1 MAVKADAVDLV
12 VHNARVLTCADD
24 ALTTIDAGHVAIKG
38 GLIVSLGTG
47 APPAAKLAI
56 NAGRS
61 LLTPGLIDCHTHLV
75 YAGDRAHE
83 FERRLQGASYAD
95 IARAGGGIA
104 ATVRATRA
112 AGDDALLGAA
122 GIRAGR
128 LLAQGVTTV
137 EIKSGYGL
145 DVANESKQLRVA
157 RALALQSGI
166 EVATTCLAA
175 HAVPPEFT
183 GRSDAYI
190 DFVSDEIL
198 PAVARAGL
206 ADAVDAFCDHIAFS
220 LRQTRRVFDA
230 ARALGLPVKLH
241 AEQLSDQGGAQLAAE
256 FNALSCD
263 HLEHVSA
270 AGVAA
275 MARAGTVAVLLPGAF
290 YFLRET
296 RVPPI
301 SLLREMRVP
310 MAIAT
315 DCNPG
320 SSPTTSLLLMLN
332 MACTLFLLTPAEAVL
347 GVTRNA
353 ARALGRAHSHGTLAV
368 GKVADLALWAVE
380 NVAQLCYPI
389 DAAPPILVV
398 KRGEIIRSSL

>member
-1 MAVKADAVDLV
+1 M
-12 VHNARVLTCADD
+12 
-24 ALTTIDAGHVAIKG
+24 I
-38 GLIVSLGTG
+38 
-47 APPAAKLAI
+47 
-56 NAGRS
+56 
-61 LLTPGLIDCHTHLV
+61 
-75 YAGDRAHE
+75 RA
-83 FERRLQGASYAD
+83 RRL
-95 IARAGGGIA
+95 
-104 ATVRATRA
+104 T
-112 AGDDALLGAA
+112 
-122 GIRAGR
+122 
-128 LLAQGVTTV
+128 AQGVTTV

-145 DVANESKQLRVA
+145 DVANECKQLRVA
-157 RALALQSGI
+157 RALALQAGI

-175 HAVPPEFT
+175 HAVPPEYADR
-183 GRSDAYI
+183 GDAYI
-190 DFVSDEIL
+190 DLVTDEIL

-220 LRQTRRVFDA
+220 AEQTRRVFSA

-263 HLEHVSA
+263 HLEYVSA

-301 SLLREMRVP
+301 NLLREMHVP
-310 MAIAT
+310 IAIAT

-332 MACTLFLLTPAEAVL
+332 MACTLFRLTPAEAVL

-368 GKVADLALWAVE
+368 GKVADLALWGADSA
-380 NVAQLCYPI
+380 AQLCYPI
-389 DAAPPILVV
+389 DAAPPLLVV